1 MDRAAA
7 RPTAQLARMAGMAS
21 ASPVSAKSPAS
32 TAASGLPVV
41 RLELRHG
48 AARPTSYD
56 LSDVS
61 FLIGSVPGC
70 DLRLPGVNLP
80 PVLCLIARQPGAVTL
95 RKLAPALPLLVNG
108 QPAAFATL
116 AHGDRLTL
124 GAVDVLVQIADAAP
138 MASAR
143 KKESTAPSPQPSA
156 TFDERES
163 LSLIHI

>member
-1 MDRAAA
+1 MRSFNGAYPAFQKKAQSIPIAARRRMDRAAA
-7 RPTAQLARMAGMAS
+7 RPTAQLARMAGMAL

-48 AARPTSYD
+48 AARPTAHD

-80 PVLCLIARQPGAVTL
+80 PVLCLIARQQGAVTL
-95 RKLAPALPLLVNG
+95 R
-108 QPAAFATL
+108 
-116 AHGDRLTL
+116 
-124 GAVDVLVQIADAAP
+124 
-138 MASAR
+138 
-143 KKESTAPSPQPSA
+143 
-156 TFDERES
+156 
-163 LSLIHI
+163 